1 MPRQSSWRKE
11 EQFFSDRLGAPQRVN
26 EPTHLGADGRYDED
40 ESPSPVHEKK
50 QARTRGRSSTRLFT
64 RQARTRGRKA
74 HAHVSGRGWS
84 RGVDGWSRQEDG
96 APVPQWRKK
105 RMVAEGAMAHQ
116 PTYLLT
122 DVGPPHQRCHR
133 RGRKTARARN
143 RVEKE
148 QPCKSPQDRG
158 KDGIRTHLQR
168 RGCTTAQTCVQG
180 IAELKQRR
188 DAP

>member
-1 MPRQSSWRKE
+1 M
-11 EQFFSDRLGAPQRVN
+11 N

-50 QARTRGRSSTRLFT
+50 QARTRGRRSTRLFT

-84 RGVDGWSRQEDG
+84 RGVDEWSRQEDG

-116 PTYLLT
+116 PTWLLE
-122 DVGPPHQRCHR
+122 VSYAGLAHPRYQRR
-133 RGRKTARARN
+133 ERKTARARN
-143 RVEKE
+143 QVENE
-148 QPCKSPQDRG
+148 QPRKSQDRG

-168 RGCTTAQTCVQG
+168 RGCTTAQTCVPG

-188 DAP
+188 DAPWCRYLL